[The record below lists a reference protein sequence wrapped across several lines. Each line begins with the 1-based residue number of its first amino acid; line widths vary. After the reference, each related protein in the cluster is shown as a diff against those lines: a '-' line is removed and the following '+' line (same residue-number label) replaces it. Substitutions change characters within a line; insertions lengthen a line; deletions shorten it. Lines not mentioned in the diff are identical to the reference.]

1 MLAPALIAL
10 FAAHGLIPTAS
21 AGLLINEVLYDASGS
36 TDDGFEWVEI
46 CNSGST
52 TIDLARYQLESA
64 GSSWSE
70 SYTFGSGTLAPGAYA
85 IVGYGGTT
93 WSGSFSPN
101 LQNGGS
107 SADGVRLKDASG
119 NVLDTVLY
127 DAPNSSGLFDDS
139 STTVAAADAAIAPA
153 ASSGKSIG
161 RFPDCTDTN
170 DSGADFVLYDTPNP
184 GVANV
189 DTSGGGT
196 DSGGTDTGTASGA
209 DCSVTAGV
217 TINEF
222 TPATGVEWVELYNDN
237 SAAIDLGGWEL
248 AYGTSTFSKTVAVP
262 DGTVLPAYGWIV
274 LGSAGAAVKDVS
286 ISFDP
291 GNATSSADAM
301 RLQCNGSAVDTVI
314 YGSASTNA
322 DGWAD
327 DDGNTTT
334 TSFAP
339 VPGSGESAAR
349 LSDGLDTNQSGADF
363 AVTST
368 PSPDASN
375 PVVVGPDCTGSDGV
389 TINEFTPATGA
400 EWVEFY
406 NSGSEAVS
414 LGGWNLAFGSSS
426 FSDGVTVPD
435 GTILPAGGW
444 LVIGSSGAAVKDIA
458 IDFNPGNATSSA
470 DAFQLQCNGAAVDT
484 VIYGDADT
492 NADGWMD
499 DDGNVTTSF
508 APVPGSGE
516 SSARVADGQDTN
528 QSGADFAV
536 SSAPS
541 PGASNP
547 VIVCDTAGGAVVR
560 LNEFLY
566 DPGSTDGGK
575 EWVELYNNGTTA
587 VRLDGYQIETATSS
601 WGVDFVFP
609 PSTEIAPGGFLL
621 IGGDGVADIDYQ
633 ADSFS
638 LGNGGDGDGLRL
650 VDCAGT
656 VVDTVLYGDT
666 MADGLT
672 GDDGS
677 DDVVASVDSD
687 VSIGRTT
694 DGVDTNAVSDWMA
707 FSTVT
712 PGAPNGSDPSAGDSD
727 TDTDTGGGG
736 CGGNRPTTTRPGASC
751 AVSTP
756 LGGGEV
762 FLAALVLLR
771 RKRRTA

>member
-1 MLAPALIAL
+1 MFAPALIAL
-10 FAAHGLIPTAS
+10 LTVHGLVPAAS

-36 TDDGFEWVEI
+36 TDDGFEWIEL
-46 CNSGST
+46 CNNGST
-52 TIDLARYQLESA
+52 TIDLTNYQIESA
-64 GSSWSE
+64 GSSWTE
-70 SYTFGSGTLAPGAYA
+70 SYTFGAGTIAPGAYA

-127 DAPNSSGLFDDS
+127 DAPNSSGLFDDT
-139 STTVAAADAAIAPA
+139 STTVAAADATIAPA

-161 RFPDCTDTN
+161 RFPDCADTN
-170 DSGADFVLYDTPNP
+170 DSGVDFVLYDTPNP
-184 GVANV
+184 GAANV
-189 DTSGGGT
+189 DLSGGGT
-196 DSGGTDTGTASGA
+196 DSGGTDSGTSGGA

-222 TPATGVEWVELYNDN
+222 TPATGVEWVELYNAN
-237 SAAIDLGGWEL
+237 AAAVDLGGWEL
-248 AYGTSTFSKTVAVP
+248 AYGTSSFSKTVAVP
-262 DGTVLPAYGWIV
+262 DGTVLPAYGWLV
-274 LGSAGAAVKDVS
+274 LGSAGAAVKDVT

-291 GNATSSADAM
+291 GNATTSADAM
-301 RLQCNGSAVDTVI
+301 RLQCGGAAVDTVI
-314 YGSASTNA
+314 YGNATTNA
-322 DGWAD
+322 DGWVD
-327 DDGNTTT
+327 DDGSTTT

-339 VPGSGESAAR
+339 VPGDGESAAR
-349 LSDGLDTNQSGADF
+349 LSDGHDTNQSGADF
-363 AVTST
+363 AITT
-368 PSPDASN
+368 APSPDAAN
-375 PVVVGPDCTGSDGV
+375 PVVVGPDCTGSEGV
-389 TINEFTPATGA
+389 TINEFTVSTGA

-406 NSGSEAVS
+406 NSGADAVN
-414 LGGWNLAFGSSS
+414 LAGWRLAFGSSS
-426 FSDGVTVPD
+426 FSDGVTLPD
-435 GTILPAGGW
+435 ATVLPAGGW
-444 LVIGSSGAAVKDIA
+444 LVLGSSGAAVKDIA

-470 DAFQLQCNGAAVDT
+470 DAFQLQCNGGAVDT

-492 NADGWMD
+492 NADGWVD

-516 SSARVADGQDTN
+516 SSARMSDGLDTN

-536 SSAPS
+536 TAS
-541 PGASNP
+541 PTPDAANP

-566 DPGSTDGGK
+566 DPPSSDSGN
-575 EWVELYNNGTTA
+575 EWVELYNSGSTA
-587 VRLDGYQIETATSS
+587 MRLDGYQIETATSS

-609 PSTEIAPGGFLL
+609 PATEIAPGGFLL
-621 IGGDGVADIDYQ
+621 IGGDGVDGVDFVAP
-633 ADSFS
+633 SLG
-638 LGNGGDGDGLRL
+638 LGNGSDGDGLRL

-677 DDVVASVDSD
+677 DAVVPKVDSG
-687 VSIGRTT
+687 VSIGRVT
-694 DGVDTNAVSDWMA
+694 DGVDTNDVADWMA
-707 FSTVT
+707 FGTIT
-712 PGAPNGSDPSAGDSD
+712 PGASNGSNPAADDSGDSA
-727 TDTDTGGGG
+727 TDGGGG
-736 CGGNRPTTTRPGASC
+736 CGGHRPTTTRPGASC

-762 FLAALVLLR
+762 ALAALVLLR
-771 RKRRTA
+771 RKRRA

>member
-10 FAAHGLIPTAS
+10 FAANGLIPTAS
-21 AGLLINEVLYDASGS
+21 AGLLINEILYDASGA
-36 TDDGFEWVEI
+36 DDGLEWVEI
-46 CNSGST
+46 CNSGSSSV
-52 TIDLARYQLESA
+52 DLTGYQLESA
-64 GSSWSE
+64 GSSWTE
-70 SYTFGSGTLAPGAYA
+70 SYTFGAGSLAPGEYA

-93 WSGSFSPN
+93 WTGNFTPN
-101 LQNGGS
+101 LPNGGS
-107 SADGVRLKDASG
+107 ESDGLRLKDSTS
-119 NVLDTVLY
+119 VIIDSVIY
-127 DAPNSSGLFDDS
+127 DSPNTTGLVDDS
-139 STTVAAADAAIAPA
+139 GSAATGLAPT
-153 ASSGKSIG
+153 ASSARSIG
-161 RFPDCTDTN
+161 RFPDCADPN
-170 DSGADFVLYDTPNP
+170 DSGVDFVLYTAPNP
-184 GVANV
+184 GVANI
-189 DTSGGGT
+189 DPS
-196 DSGGTDTGTASGA
+196 SGTDTGTASGA
-209 DCSVTAGV
+209 DCSVTDGV

-248 AYGTSTFSKTVAVP
+248 AYGTATFSKTVAVP

-301 RLQCNGSAVDTVI
+301 RL
-314 YGSASTNA
+314 
-322 DGWAD
+322 
-327 DDGNTTT
+327 
-334 TSFAP
+334 
-339 VPGSGESAAR
+339 E
-349 LSDGLDTNQSGADF
+349 
-363 AVTST
+363 
-368 PSPDASN
+368 
-375 PVVVGPDCTGSDGV
+375 
-389 TINEFTPATGA
+389 
-400 EWVEFY
+400 
-406 NSGSEAVS
+406 
-414 LGGWNLAFGSSS
+414 
-426 FSDGVTVPD
+426 
-435 GTILPAGGW
+435 
-444 LVIGSSGAAVKDIA
+444 
-458 IDFNPGNATSSA
+458 
-470 DAFQLQCNGAAVDT
+470 CNGAAVDT

-547 VIVCDTAGGAVVR
+547 VIVCDIAGGAVVR

-633 ADSFS
+633 ADSLS

-672 GDDGS
+672 GEDGS
-677 DDVVASVDSD
+677 EDVVASVDSD
-687 VSIGRTT
+687 VSIGRST
-694 DGVDTNAVSDWMA
+694 DGVDTNAVADWMA

-712 PGAPNGSDPSAGDSD
+712 PGAPNGSDPGDSG
-727 TDTDTGGGG
+727 TDTDKGGGG
-736 CGGNRPTTTRPGASC
+736 CGGNRPTSTRPGASC

-756 LGGGEV
+756 LSGGEV

>member
-1 MLAPALIAL
+1 MFAPALIAL
-10 FAAHGLIPTAS
+10 FAANGLIPTAS
-21 AGLLINEVLYDASGS
+21 AGLLINEILYDAAGA
-36 TDDGFEWVEI
+36 DDGLEWVEI
-46 CNSGST
+46 CNSGSSA
-52 TIDLARYQLESA
+52 IDLTGYQLESA

-70 SYTFGSGTLAPGAYA
+70 SYTFGAGSLAPGEYA

-93 WSGSFSPN
+93 WTGKFTPN
-101 LQNGGS
+101 LPNGGS
-107 SADGVRLKDASG
+107 ESDGLRLKDSTS
-119 NVLDTVLY
+119 VIIDSVIY
-127 DAPNSSGLFDDS
+127 DSPNTTGLVDDS
-139 STTVAAADAAIAPA
+139 GSAATGLAPT
-153 ASSGKSIG
+153 ASSARSIG
-161 RFPDCTDTN
+161 RFPDCADTN
-170 DSGADFVLYDTPNP
+170 DSGVDFVLYTAPSA

-189 DTSGGGT
+189 DPSGGA
-196 DSGGTDTGTASGA
+196 DSGGADSGGADTGTASTV
-209 DCSVTAGV
+209 DCSVTDGV

-222 TPATGVEWVELYNDN
+222 TPATGLEWVELYNGN
-237 SAAIDLGGWEL
+237 SVAINLGGWEL
-248 AYGTSTFSKTVAVP
+248 AYGTSTFSKSVAVP
-262 DGTVLPAYGWIV
+262 DATVLPAGGWIV

-286 ISFDP
+286 ITFDP

-301 RLQCNGSAVDTVI
+301 RLECNGSAVDTVI
-314 YGSASTNA
+314 YGGASTNA

-339 VPGSGESAAR
+339 VPGSGESSAR

-368 PSPDASN
+368 PSPGAAN
-375 PVVVGPDCTGSDGV
+375 PVVVGPDCTGSEGV
-389 TINEFTPATGA
+389 TINEFTPATGL

-444 LVIGSSGAAVKDIA
+444 LVVGSNGAAVKDIA

-516 SSARVADGQDTN
+516 SSARVSDGQDTN

-547 VIVCDTAGGAVVR
+547 VIVCDIAGGAVVR

-621 IGGDGVADIDYQ
+621 IGGESVADIDYQ

-677 DDVVASVDSD
+677 DEVVPSVDSD
-687 VSIGRTT
+687 VSIGRST
-694 DGVDTNAVSDWMA
+694 DGVDTNAVADWMA

-712 PGAPNGSDPSAGDSD
+712 PGAPNGSDPGDSG
-727 TDTDTGGGG
+727 TDTDKGGTG
-736 CGGNRPTTTRPGASC
+736 CGGNRPTSTRPGASC